1 MFLEKTIRRVTKKG
15 SEGKGKGE
23 EGGRNKQTNFVLSI
37 SVTASLN
44 WCTSPR
50 DMPNMCQK
58 CVTLQKS
65 MLWNGQ
71 GWWVNSMTSPSFLP
85 PLSCWCLPLINF
97 NQKRESKKTPLIQ
110 TLEIGLMKHWPDQSR
125 QTWRKRINSRK
136 ASQLYNQVFW
146 AWWATVHGIT

>member
-1 MFLEKTIRRVTKKG
+1 
-15 SEGKGKGE
+15 
-23 EGGRNKQTNFVLSI
+23 
-37 SVTASLN
+37 
-44 WCTSPR
+44 
-50 DMPNMCQK
+50 MPNMCQK

-136 ASQLYNQVFW
+136 ASQLYNHSYTTSEPGGLQSMGSHRVCHDW
-146 AWWATVHGIT
+146 MTEHACMLILNVRWELHYTGEEMA